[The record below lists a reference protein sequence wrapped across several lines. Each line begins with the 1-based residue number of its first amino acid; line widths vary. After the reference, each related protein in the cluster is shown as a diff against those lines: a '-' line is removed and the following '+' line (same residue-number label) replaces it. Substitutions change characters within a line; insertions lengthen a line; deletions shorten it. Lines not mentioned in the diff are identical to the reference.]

1 MIIECIR
8 ILDAGVRNATIGLAV
23 QLAAVPRESGD
34 SVPATPTIYNE
45 AEHGEAARESF
56 PDGAGPYLLINTTT
70 LDQSTPQ
77 VRPVQNMKVG
87 VSFRYLLRSKDSE
100 VALRTASYTMR
111 ALMRTMA
118 HLITNPSGNGTVTA
132 LKSRNQCSLYNL
144 DMLQGGILSA
154 PLDDTP
160 VSWALTYTAS
170 MRDDWANT

>member
-1 MIIECIR
+1 MIIECVR
-8 ILDAGVRNATIGLAV
+8 ILDAGTRNGTTGLAV

-45 AEHGEAARESF
+45 AEHGEATRESF
-56 PDGAGPYLLINTTT
+56 PDGAGPFLLINTTT
-70 LDQSTPQ
+70 LDQRTPQ

-87 VSFRYLLRSKDSE
+87 VSFRYLYRHKDSE

-118 HLITNPSGNGTVTA
+118 QFITSSNGTVIA
-132 LKSRNQCSLYNL
+132 LRTRNQCSLYNL
-144 DMLQGGILSA
+144 DVLQAGILSA

-160 VSWALTYTAS
+160 VSWALTYTAT

>member
-8 ILDAGVRNATIGLAV
+8 ILDAGARNGTIGLAV

-45 AEHGEAARESF
+45 AEHGEATRESF
-56 PDGAGPYLLINTTT
+56 PDGAGPFLMIGSTT
-70 LDQSTPQ
+70 LELGNPA
-77 VRPVQNMKVG
+77 VRPQPNMRVG
-87 VSFRYLLRSKDSE
+87 VAFRYLYRHKDSE
-100 VALRTASYTMR
+100 VALRTASYSMR

-118 HLITNPSGNGTVTA
+118 QFITSQNGTVIA
-132 LKSRNQCSLYNL
+132 LRSRNQCSLYDLNN
-144 DMLQGGILSA
+144 LQGGLLSA